1 MKKEVTFGE
10 SFENEAEEKEME
22 GEEKT
27 KKFLRNLWYYM
38 SIVFE
43 VIITIGLMFLSGVVV
58 IICGIMKAYADIQ
71 EEKEKEKREKEK
83 NIE

>member
-22 GEEKT
+22 GKEKT

-71 EEKEKEKREKEK
+71 EKKEKEKREKEK